1 MFQRSLV
8 STVAKES
15 LLILLAGA
23 ILGGVLNQG
32 LIRASFNG
40 ELLTKIGQKQAA
52 ELKTKAGQIPFI
64 KLQEA
69 RSLFDGKAAV
79 FVDSRSSTDY
89 RESHVQGARG
99 LPLVS
104 LVQNRRLAEEILP
117 DKSALYIIYCSGE
130 GCDLSVEL
138 AKELISMGYP
148 NVKVLGE
155 GYPGWFEAGYPVES
169 SQ

>member
-1 MFQRSLV
+1 MFQRMFV
-8 STVAKES
+8 STLVKES

-40 ELLTKIGQKQAA
+40 ELLTKIGQKQTA
-52 ELKTKAGQIPFI
+52 ELETKAGQIPFI

-69 RSLFDGKAAV
+69 RALFNKRAAV

-89 RESHVQGARG
+89 RESHIQGARG

-104 LVQNRRLAEEILP
+104 LVQNRRLAGEVLP
-117 DKSALYIIYCSGE
+117 DKSASTSLLQWRRMRPERGV
-130 GCDLSVEL
+130 GQGTVVHGLSQRRGPGRGVPGL
-138 AKELISMGYP
+138 VRGRISR
-148 NVKVLGE
+148 
-155 GYPGWFEAGYPVES
+155 
-169 SQ
+169 